1 MSNLFDGLH
10 IAKNTLKT
18 QSTVLNTIAHNV
30 ANANTPGYS
39 RQTVLLTPVINN
51 TIKGNSNLMIGAG
64 VEATEISRIRF
75 GLYDQM
81 YRKENQDLN
90 DFKRT
95 EELMNQVELLFDEPS
110 DRGMNSIFND
120 FFNEWQEVANVP
132 QNMAA
137 RQSLKSISI
146 ELTTRMNRIFS
157 RLQIMQE
164 DINAEIATIPSDINL
179 IASQIADLNASIRLS
194 ESQGNSANDLRDK
207 RDQLVDELS
216 EFASVRAI
224 EQRDSTYTII
234 VGSQVVVEHENF
246 YNLSA
251 IKSVPDY
258 MGTKTVIVGED
269 GTEFTPEHGKLG
281 ALINFR
287 DTILSD
293 VMDNLNV
300 LAENLVKEIN
310 FAHRIGYGLDGENER
325 NFFDPARTKA
335 YNIKISDDIDDVSNI
350 AVSGDGAKGD
360 NTNALSINTI
370 KDLKVVD
377 QEFTLSEYYSSMI
390 TEIGIWAREAK
401 SSRINEELLVSQVD
415 NAREGIKGV
424 SIDEELI
431 QMIQTQRIYQ
441 SASRIIVVLDSL
453 LEDVIRMK

>member
-18 QSTVLNTIAHNV
+18 QSTVLNTVAHNV

-51 TIKGNSNLMIGAG
+51 TIKGSSNLMIGSG

-179 IASQIADLNASIRLS
+179 IANQIADLNASIRLS

-234 VGSQVVVEHENF
+234 VGSQVVVEHENYF
-246 YNLSA
+246 NLSA
-251 IKSVPDY
+251 IRSVPDY
-258 MGTKTVIVGED
+258 MGTKTVIVGEN

-281 ALINFR
+281 V
-287 DTILSD
+287 T
-293 VMDNLNV
+293 V
-300 LAENLVKEIN
+300 
-310 FAHRIGYGLDGENER
+310 
-325 NFFDPARTKA
+325 
-335 YNIKISDDIDDVSNI
+335 
-350 AVSGDGAKGD
+350 
-360 NTNALSINTI
+360 
-370 KDLKVVD
+370 
-377 QEFTLSEYYSSMI
+377 Q
-390 TEIGIWAREAK
+390 
-401 SSRINEELLVSQVD
+401 
-415 NAREGIKGV
+415 
-424 SIDEELI
+424 
-431 QMIQTQRIYQ
+431 
-441 SASRIIVVLDSL
+441 
-453 LEDVIRMK
+453 

>member
-1 MSNLFDGLH
+1 MSLFDGLN

-18 QSTVLNTIAHNV
+18 QTIVINTIAHNV
-30 ANANTPGYS
+30 ANANTPGFS
-39 RQTVLLTPVINN
+39 RQRVILTPVINN
-51 TIKGNSNLMIGAG
+51 TIKGSSNLMIGAG
-64 VEATEISRIRF
+64 VEATEIIRIRF

-95 EELMNQVELLFDEPS
+95 EELMYQVELLFDEPS
-110 DRGMNSIFND
+110 DRGMNSVLNK
-120 FFNEWQEVANVP
+120 FFNGWQEVANVP

-137 RQSLKSISI
+137 RQSLKSMSI

-157 RLQIMQE
+157 RLQLMRE
-164 DINAEIATIPSDINL
+164 DINSEIATIPSDINL
-179 IASQIADLNASIRLS
+179 ITSQIADLNASIRLS
-194 ESQGNSANDLRDK
+194 ESQKTSANDLRDK

-224 EQRDSTYTII
+224 EQKDGTYTILI
-234 VGSQVVVEHENF
+234 GTKVVVERKSLNK
-246 YNLSA
+246 LSA
-251 IKSVPDY
+251 IRSVPGN
-258 MGTKTVIVGED
+258 MGTKTVIVAED

-281 ALINFR
+281 ALIKFR
-287 DTILSD
+287 DNIISK

-300 LAENLVKEIN
+300 LAETLVKVIN
-310 FAHRIGYGLDGENER
+310 FEHRIGYGLDGENER

-335 YNIKISDDIDDVSNI
+335 FNIRISDNIDDVTHI

-360 NTNALSINTI
+360 NANALNINSI
-370 KDLKVVD
+370 KDLKVVN
-377 QEFTLSEYYSSMI
+377 QRFTLGEHYSSMI

-431 QMIQTQRIYQ
+431 LMIQTQRIYQ

-453 LEDVIRMK
+453 LEDILRMK